1 MKLTW
6 IGHSCFKIE
15 NDQCSVVLDPYSP
28 GSVPGLLPAA
38 AQADLVICSH
48 EHGDHN
54 GREQIETTGKYTIS
68 DFPMQIS
75 QIETFHD
82 DAQGSKRGMNKITVF
97 ESGDLKVAHF
107 GDLGCELTDAQIALL
122 QNLSVLLIPVGGFY
136 TIDGAQAAA
145 IVKQLSPALVI
156 PMHYRDPQAGY
167 GYNEI
172 ATVEFFAD
180 LVEEAGLKV
189 LRSPESCVDTDALPE
204 ADVIILQATNSRK

>member
-1 MKLTW
+1 
-6 IGHSCFKIE
+6 
-15 NDQCSVVLDPYSP
+15 
-28 GSVPGLLPAA
+28 
-38 AQADLVICSH
+38 
-48 EHGDHN
+48 
-54 GREQIETTGKYTIS
+54 
-68 DFPMQIS
+68 MQIS

-82 DAQGSKRGMNKITVF
+82 DAQGSKRGMNKITVL

-107 GDLGCELTDAQIALL
+107 GDLGCELTDAQIASL

-204 ADVIILQATNSRK
+204 ADVIILQPTAAH